1 MRGGRY
7 GLVPTRSA
15 GRIAPAAAFC
25 RRERHEPRPAYGR
38 CVPASKYLDS
48 PPTTSD
54 AAPRLRVAVA
64 RIDRL
69 LAREVLGGLTRTQF
83 SVLGVLA
90 RQGQQ
95 RLSALAD
102 REGLNPTMLSRVV
115 GALEKSGWVTRTP
128 DPRDGRAV
136 LVEITAG
143 GRELYTQSQR
153 ERSARVQEYLDGLGA
168 DDADRLVAALPL
180 LEGVADHLWRHQAQG
195 AR

>member
-1 MRGGRY
+1 
-7 GLVPTRSA
+7 
-15 GRIAPAAAFC
+15 
-25 RRERHEPRPAYGR
+25 
-38 CVPASKYLDS
+38 VPASKYLDP

-54 AAPRLRVAVA
+54 VAQRLRVAVA

-69 LAREVLGGLTRTQF
+69 LAREVLRGALTRTQF

-115 GALEKSGWVTRTP
+115 GALEKSGWVVRAP

-136 LVEITAG
+136 IVETTAE
-143 GRELYTQSQR
+143 GRQRYEQLQR
-153 ERSARVQEYLDGLGA
+153 ERSALVQEYVDGLAA
-168 DDADRLVAALPL
+168 DEADRLATALPL
-180 LEGVADHLWRHQAQG
+180 LEGLADHLWRHQAGG